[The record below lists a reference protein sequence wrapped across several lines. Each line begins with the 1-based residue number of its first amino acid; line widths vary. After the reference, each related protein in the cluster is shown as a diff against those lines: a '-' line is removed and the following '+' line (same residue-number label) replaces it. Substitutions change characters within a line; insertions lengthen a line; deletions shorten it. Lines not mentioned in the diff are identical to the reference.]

1 MNQKA
6 LLVVSFGTTHADT
19 REKTIDRIEQDLA
32 AAFPDRTLYRAWTSE
47 KILHKLRQSGVC
59 IDTIPQALARMA
71 ADGVT
76 DVLVQPTHMIPGVE
90 NDVMLRKIADAS
102 HRFSQI
108 TISTPLLY
116 APEDITAVAG
126 LLATV
131 FSPLPD
137 DTALVLMGHGS
148 THQAG
153 EVYTA
158 LDRCCKAA
166 GHANIYIAT
175 VEGTPTLPD
184 ILPALR
190 RQAYRHILLAP
201 CMIVAGDH
209 AVNDMAGEAE
219 DSWKNLLAASGY
231 AVRCLI
237 RGLGEYPGIRQL
249 FVRHALA
256 AQEAAQNTPDT
267 K

>member
-6 LLVVSFGTTHADT
+6 LLVVSFGTTHTDT

-32 AAFPDRTLYRAWTSE
+32 AAFPDRALYRAWTSE

-59 IDTIPQALARMA
+59 IDTISQALARMA

-90 NDVMLRKIADAS
+90 NDVMLRKIADTS
-102 HRFSQI
+102 HHFSQI

-116 APEDITAVAG
+116 TPEDISAVAG
-126 LLATV
+126 LLAAE

-137 DTALVLMGHGS
+137 GTALVLMGHGS

-153 EVYTA
+153 AVYTA

-166 GHANIYIAT
+166 RHENIYIAT
-175 VEGTPTLPD
+175 VEGSPTLAD
-184 ILPALR
+184 ILPALQQQTYTR
-190 RQAYRHILLAP
+190 ILLAP

-209 AVNDMAGEAE
+209 AVNDMAGEDE
-219 DSWKNLLAASGY
+219 DSWKNLLSAAGY
-231 AVRCLI
+231 TVRCLI

-256 AQEAAQNTPDT
+256 AQKAAQNTQDT